1 VPANLPHRSE
11 PLPGDEDAPGEKS
24 KSNQAEIKAALAT
37 KPNTTVYSCRG
48 QNHAFARHNGA
59 HYNAAAATLASER
72 TSEFLDQ
79 QLLKRFEMIR
89 KIEIERFSLTTSKPF
104 DEVIAGVNAAIG
116 HPDMAEF
123 GRSTR
128 ESRSFAELKSA
139 VEKGLSQVGLM
150 LFTQLDHG
158 AILRKESGREAP
170 KIIRFVIG
178 NPLIMKEMAKHVPD
192 AGSYAPVTV
201 LVDERADGVHL
212 SYDRMASFLA
222 PYGNH
227 DALEVARDL
236 DKKIEDLLR
245 QAAA

>member
-1 VPANLPHRSE
+1 M
-11 PLPGDEDAPGEKS
+11 
-24 KSNQAEIKAALAT
+24 IK
-37 KPNTTVYSCRG
+37 
-48 QNHAFARHNGA
+48 
-59 HYNAAAATLASER
+59 
-72 TSEFLDQ
+72 
-79 QLLKRFEMIR
+79 

-104 DEVIAGVNAAIG
+104 DEVIAGVNGAIG

-123 GRSTR
+123 GRLAL
-128 ESRSFAELKSA
+128 EARSFAELKSV
-139 VEKGLSQVGLM
+139 VETSLGKAGLM
-150 LFTQLDHG
+150 LFMQLNLG
-158 AILRKESGREAP
+158 AVVRKETGSEVP

-222 PYGNH
+222 PYENR

-236 DKKIEDLLR
+236 DRKIEDLLR
-245 QAAA
+245 DAAA